1 MRTAAAVGAAA
12 AAGPHGRRAKRVRAG
27 DGAPAHWITMSP
39 IHDQSYRRYQGRR
52 EPLGTAWMVIMRTG
66 IRGMLSRKAFVA
78 LQIVAWA
85 PFIVRAVQMYFVT
98 NYPQAASLVPVDARM
113 FHNFIDQQGFFVF
126 LVTIYAGAGL
136 IANDRRA
143 NALQIYLSK
152 PLMRIEY
159 IGGKL
164 GVLLVYLLSVT
175 LVPGLLL
182 LLLQIL
188 FSGSF
193 EFIRNNLFLIPA
205 VTLAS
210 LLRVLVSACAMLAL
224 SALSK
229 SSRYVAILYAGA
241 IFFTEALFNVLRI
254 MVGSTRVSWI
264 SITGNIDQVT
274 DAIFRTAP
282 RYETPVVVS
291 VLVLAGLVALSIS
304 VLERRVRG
312 VEVVS

>member
-1 MRTAAAVGAAA
+1 
-12 AAGPHGRRAKRVRAG
+12 
-27 DGAPAHWITMSP
+27 MSP
-39 IHDQSYRRYQGRR
+39 IHDQSYRRYQGVR
-52 EPLGTAWMVIMRTG
+52 EPLGRGWLVIMRAG
-66 IRGMLSRKAFVA
+66 IRAMLSRKAFVA
-78 LQIVAWA
+78 LQIIAWA
-85 PFIVRAVQMYFVT
+85 PFVVRAVQMYFVT

-113 FHNFIDQQGFFVF
+113 FHSFIDQQSVFVF
-126 LVTIYAGAGL
+126 FVTIYAGAGL

-152 PLMRIEY
+152 PLMRVEY

-164 GVLLVYLLSVT
+164 GVLLFYLLGVT
-175 LVPGLLL
+175 LVPALLL

-193 EFIRNNLFLIPA
+193 TFIRENLFLIPA

-210 LLRVLVSACAMLAL
+210 LVRVLVSAFTMLAL

-241 IFFTEALFNVLRI
+241 VFFSEALFGVLRI
-254 MVGSTRVSWI
+254 ILGSTRVSWI
-264 SITGNIDQVT
+264 SITASIEQVT
-274 DAIFRTAP
+274 DAIFRATP
-282 RYETPVVVS
+282 RYETPVLVS
-291 VLVLAGLVALSIS
+291 ILVLAGIIALSIS
-304 VLERRVRG
+304 VIEHRVRG